1 MLILNMAY
9 FQINESSK
17 IPKYMQ
23 IRSWLYGMI
32 KRGKIKIGDRLPTE
46 EELSKNFRVNRMTV
60 RKAYDE
66 LVNEKMLVRKRRK
79 GTFLIAEKPK
89 DFIYGTRNISSFT
102 DDMLEYGVEPVTKT
116 MKIDVRKAPAD
127 IRELLQ
133 LPEGAMVNFILR
145 VKLADKEPVLIER
158 SYLSYDEFK
167 GIVDMDLEG
176 SLYHLLVENFDINL
190 HHSTQIFS
198 AEITTREDM
207 KLLGLEEP
215 IPCIKLESVT
225 YDQNNIP
232 IEVLH
237 SVYRGD
243 KYKFKANS
251 GEYLFQK

>member
-1 MLILNMAY
+1 MAY
-9 FQINESSK
+9 FQINENSK

-46 EELSKNFRVNRMTV
+46 EELSKNFKVNRMTV

-66 LVNEKMLVRKRRK
+66 LVNEKMLVRKRRE
-79 GTFLIAEKPK
+79 GTFLIADKPK
-89 DFIYGTRNISSFT
+89 DFIYGTGNISSFT
-102 DDMLEYGVEPVTKT
+102 DDMLEYGVKPVTKT

-127 IRELLQ
+127 IRELLE
-133 LPEGAMVNFILR
+133 LPESAKVIVILR
-145 VKLADKEPVLIER
+145 IKLANNEPVLIER

-167 GIVDMDLEG
+167 EIVDMDLEG
-176 SLYHLLVENFDINL
+176 SLYHLLVEKFDINL

-198 AEITTREDM
+198 SEMTTRKDM
-207 KLLGLEEP
+207 DLLGLEEP
-215 IPCIKLESVT
+215 ISCIKLESVT
-225 YDQNNIP
+225 YDPNNIP